1 MRKSFYLFLL
11 IQLSVGIS
19 AKGQLSV
26 KIENSTIQIQSG
38 NTNYSFTPTFT
49 VLYNATD
56 PDMMLKPMNIKNL
69 SYNVLTWKVKDSSK
83 ADFVQ
88 KPIGKET
95 AGDGFDDRIL
105 RKAAEKRT
113 GAIHNVGESTS
124 IIANRVRHAGDTTF
138 FEFPASSKFLFKAY
152 VLKKAKPYPIL
163 QYELQPLVQ
172 GYFSIG
178 YTGAPSLT
186 KENAAGI
193 WQPLIWQEKRIPEN
207 AFLTPAFMATL
218 PTTMVF
224 DGKNTIG
231 VMASPDAI
239 PFQPLP
245 VLANSQFGIGLINS
259 QKNIQPSVYAPIPGG
274 YKSKMNAGE
283 PFRFELHLVVEP
295 QTINRTYESIAR
307 KIFGF
312 KDYRSNAISTLNKTL
327 DNIVDYSMSS
337 YTWYVDS
344 LKGYAYATDVPG
356 AVKNVSS
363 LNPLELAI
371 VRDDVNMFEKR
382 AYPQIEYMLS
392 REKFLFSLDSTQ
404 KIQNPS
410 RRLKGPVAP
419 LSELGALY
427 TVLGKQNPFLLQFMK
442 KEYANARTR
451 NLDVE
456 EKGNSW
462 INAMHLFRT
471 TGDSA
476 YLKTAIAKASVYVQT
491 RVNTAQ
497 SDFTDPFA
505 GGFFFWP
512 AYTNRWIELI
522 QLYEITKE
530 RSFLDAA
537 VEGARNYTQFIWMVP
552 AIPDSLVTVNKDGKA
567 PFYWYL
573 KAKGH
578 KQMYYP
584 EEKVPAWRLSEMGLT
599 PESSGTSTGHRGIFM
614 TNFAPWMLRL
624 GYYAN
629 DSFLLNVAKDAVIG
643 RYKSFPGY
651 HINTE
656 RTTAYENVDF
666 PFHKHLDQSVNS
678 FHYNHIL
685 PMASMLLDYLVSDA
699 FIRSKGAIDFP
710 AEYIEGY
717 AYLQSKMYGA
727 RTGKFYSANN
737 VRLWMPGNLLQTD
750 NVELNYVSARKL
762 DTLFVAFTNQSQ
774 QNIKS
779 AFTLNDSL
787 VKLSTSAS
795 MDIWKNN
802 KWTRVPQLA
811 KQLSVEIAA
820 NGITAV
826 RLNGVKMQSG
836 FQQQLLGAET
846 KNATDYVHLPQGN
859 ANAMLLHLGNYDNR
873 LYVYLEDDDN
883 KVKTATLQYKNAE
896 GKTFLLEDRQYPFEF
911 TVPLQKQS
919 SIAFSIILNKTNGEK
934 EESKIVTLGRE

>member
-1 MRKSFYLFLL
+1 MKHIEKSFALFLL
-11 IQLSVGIS
+11 IHLTIGMSVKAQLSVSINNN
-19 AKGQLSV
+19 A
-26 KIENSTIQIQSG
+26 IQIQSG
-38 NTNYSFTPTFT
+38 KGTYSFSPSFT

-56 PDMMLKPMNIKNL
+56 PDMMMKPLNIKSL

-88 KPIGKET
+88 KAIGKET

-105 RKAAEKRT
+105 RKAPEKRT

-124 IIANRVRHAGDTTF
+124 ITANHVRHAGDTAF
-138 FEFPASSKFLFKAY
+138 FEFPSNTKFILKAY
-152 VLKKAKPYPIL
+152 VLKKARPYPVL
-163 QYELQPLVQ
+163 QFELEPLVP
-172 GYFSIG
+172 GYFSVG

-186 KENAAGI
+186 EDKALGI

-218 PTTMVF
+218 PTTMVY

-245 VLANSQFGIGLINS
+245 LLVNSQFGIGLINA
-259 QKNIQPSVYAPIPGG
+259 QKQIQPSVYAPIPGG
-274 YKSKMNAGE
+274 YNSKMKAGD
-283 PFRFELHLVVEP
+283 PFSFTLHLVVEP

-307 KIFGF
+307 KMFGF

-327 DNIVDYSMSS
+327 DNIVDYSMSE

-371 VRDDVNMFEKR
+371 VRDDANMFEKR

-419 LSELGALY
+419 MSELGALY
-427 TVLGKQNPFLLQFMK
+427 TVLGKQNPFFLKLME

-462 INAMHLFRT
+462 INAMHLFKT
-471 TGDSA
+471 TGDSV
-476 YLKTAIAKASVYVQT
+476 YLKTAVAKASAYLQT

-497 SDFTDPFA
+497 ADFTDPFA

-512 AYTNRWIELI
+512 AYTNRWIELL

-530 RSFLDAA
+530 KSFLDAA

-552 AIPDSLVTVNKDGKA
+552 SIPDSLVTVNKDGKA
-567 PFYWYL
+567 PYYWYL

-584 EEKVPAWRLSEMGLT
+584 EEKVPAWRLSETGLT

-629 DSFLLNVAKDAVIG
+629 DRYLLDVAKAAVIG

-737 VRLWMPGNLLQTD
+737 VKLWMPGNLLQTE
-750 NVELNYVSARKL
+750 NIELNYVTARKS
-762 DTLFVAFTNQSQ
+762 DTLFIAFTNQSK

-779 AFTLNDSL
+779 LFSLNDSL
-787 VKLSTSAS
+787 AKLTSKAS
-795 MDIWKNN
+795 IDIWQNN
-802 KWTRVPQLA
+802 KWTRVPQRS
-811 KQLSVEIAA
+811 KDLSVLVAG

-826 RLNGVKMQSG
+826 RLS
-836 FQQQLLGAET
+836 
-846 KNATDYVHLPQGN
+846 
-859 ANAMLLHLGNYDNR
+859 
-873 LYVYLEDDDN
+873 
-883 KVKTATLQYKNAE
+883 
-896 GKTFLLEDRQYPFEF
+896 
-911 TVPLQKQS
+911 
-919 SIAFSIILNKTNGEK
+919 
-934 EESKIVTLGRE
+934 